1 MTGRGAG
8 YCAGYPVAGFMNP
21 TWGWGGGGRGWGR
34 GGGGGWRHRHW
45 YYATGVP
52 GWQRPFGGWPGYVPP
67 YPATLG
73 PAMTKEQELEALK
86 NQARHL
92 EQALD
97 DLRNRISEVES
108 SAEGSVTT

>member
-1 MTGRGAG
+1 
-8 YCAGYPVAGFMNP
+8 
-21 TWGWGGGGRGWGR
+21 
-34 GGGGGWRHRHW
+34 
-45 YYATGVP
+45 
-52 GWQRPFGGWPGYVPP
+52 
-67 YPATLG
+67 LG